1 MALLPTED
9 EASRT
14 QEEDMAE
21 EARPSPVG
29 PQPPEKCLF
38 LFCLFFAC
46 DQLIGSPSVRLAAG
60 NLKNE
65 KEDTGDH
72 FLQKKR
78 LRPLRQV
85 VAMDNRCFNSHIDN
99 TKIMFL
105 SAKKPN

>member
-1 MALLPTED
+1 MRHFRAKSQHLDTLPAT
-9 EASRT
+9 
-14 QEEDMAE
+14 
-21 EARPSPVG
+21 ARKMPVFV
-29 PQPPEKCLF
+29 LF
-38 LFCLFFAC
+38 VFAC

-65 KEDTGDH
+65 EEDTGDH
-72 FLQKKR
+72 LLQKR

-105 SAKKPN
+105 SA